1 MQYPQDMPIEQVMFA
16 GFDIETTGVSPRH
29 DRIIEMGIA
38 RARLGESPEIVETL
52 VQPSVAIHPAS
63 QRVHGITQDML
74 SDAPPFYKVAMD
86 YLERLEGTVLVG
98 HNVLEFDLKFFNLE
112 LVREGFRPVFLPG
125 IDTKSLARRLIPD
138 LRRTSLASVAEMLGI
153 RADVVHRAGSDAYL
167 GLRILFALLPG
178 LMRDG
183 INTLGHLVEQGYVRW
198 PARGELGQAL
208 LSRFVEQ
215 GFLEIEVRLDGR
227 GARRIPVLPVTLT
240 GHRWDF
246 FDEREEKLFSVA
258 PQDILA
264 FQ

>member
-1 MQYPQDMPIEQVMFA
+1 MSYPEDLPIEQLVFA

-38 RARLGESPEIVETL
+38 RARLGESPDVIQTL
-52 VQPSVAIHPAS
+52 VQPSVPIHPAS
-63 QRVHGITQDML
+63 QRVHGITEDML
-74 SDAPPFYKVAMD
+74 VDAPPFYQVAME
-86 YLERLEGTVLVG
+86 YLSRLEGTVVVG
-98 HNVLEFDLKFFNLE
+98 HNVLEFDLKFFNHE
-112 LVREGFRPVFLPG
+112 LVREGFRPLFLPG
-125 IDTKSLARRLIPD
+125 IDTKALARRLIPD
-138 LRRTSLASVAEMLGI
+138 LRRTSLASVAELLGI

-167 GLRILFALLPG
+167 GLKILFTLLPG

-183 INTLGHLVEQGYVRW
+183 LRTLGDLVNHGYVRW

-208 LSRFVEQ
+208 LLRFVEQ

-246 FDEREEKLFSVA
+246 FDEREERLFSVS

-264 FQ
+264 FE